1 MNGLKNISINKKNN
15 ILLKGLAGAAVLF
28 LFIFVL
34 NFFNAQIKNSFYFLS
49 YPVQKVFFAA
59 GETASGYLKPV
70 FNVGNLAKENENLK
84 RENEKLLF
92 QISLLQAIEKGN
104 RALIDMSLQ
113 SQNRDFT
120 TVMAEI
126 YGLDGKDALS
136 INKGSADGILEGMP
150 VINQQGVLFGK
161 TFEVYKNFSKVVL
174 ISNKNSV
181 ISVKVQQS
189 AADLSALEIDG
200 VVKGNG
206 GLEVYLDLV
215 PVDEQ
220 INEGDVLVTSVLE
233 GVFPKDLLVGKIT
246 KKEKNDQ
253 KPFQQAHVEPFFSLD
268 NINNLFVITNYK
280 QEK

>member
-150 VINQQGVLFGK
+150 VINQQGVLFQGI
-161 TFEVYKNFSKVVL
+161 FRIKN
-174 ISNKNSV
+174 
-181 ISVKVQQS
+181 
-189 AADLSALEIDG
+189 
-200 VVKGNG
+200 
-206 GLEVYLDLV
+206 
-215 PVDEQ
+215 
-220 INEGDVLVTSVLE
+220 TW
-233 GVFPKDLLVGKIT
+233 
-246 KKEKNDQ
+246 
-253 KPFQQAHVEPFFSLD
+253 
-268 NINNLFVITNYK
+268 
-280 QEK
+280 